1 MKKAPV
7 RLARPTARYF
17 INLKEKFRSSEKI
30 AIEPVRIGMPGTK
43 EEGIVFGPPKR
54 DTPYPIDRVKVI
66 NEKGKTYVEFFSS
79 RARGLGREKPITYV
93 ELTPRALMV
102 VPQPGLPASSCAPCG
117 RYSGSICRR

>member
-1 MKKAPV
+1 MVKEKDILEEVMAK
-7 RLARPTARYF
+7 RLREMG

-66 NEKGKTYVEFFSS
+66 NEKGKM
-79 RARGLGREKPITYV
+79 KK
-93 ELTPRALMV
+93 
-102 VPQPGLPASSCAPCG
+102 
-117 RYSGSICRR
+117 